1 MTTGK
6 GVLFVK
12 TVYLRRIALATLAC
26 AVSGAFAAPASADAA
41 PQRITLDY
49 SKGRC
54 AQTTLLAHS
63 FTPTTLEITTSNNF
77 TDDAKIDMNGQRT
90 PLPDTYGAQTT
101 QIDLGTPMP
110 GVIPFEVS
118 GSEWPG
124 SAGTGCKG
132 WIIIA

>member
-1 MTTGK
+1 M
-6 GVLFVK
+6 K
-12 TVYLRRIALATLAC
+12 TVYLRRMTLAALAC
-26 AVSGAFAAPASADAA
+26 AVTGALAAPASADAA

-54 AQTTLLAHS
+54 GQTTLMAHS

-77 TDDAKIDMNGQRT
+77 TDDAKIDMNGTRT
-90 PLPDTYGAQTT
+90 PLPDTYAAQTT
-101 QIDLGTPMP
+101 KIDLGTPMP
-110 GVIPFEVS
+110 GAIPFKVS

-124 SAGTGCKG
+124 SAGTGCEG